1 MIVAAVLAGLCVGL
15 FGPVPAVLARAGW
28 VVRAPRAAVA
38 LWQAIG
44 VAGSLSAVGAGL
56 AVAVAPLHAGL
67 VEGLHRLGDRALA
80 GHPLAGLGLNEALGL
95 TIATDV
101 GLVLAGGLV
110 VTLVR
115 TVRHRA
121 RHREVLDLVCRRSDR
136 VPGAVLLDHPDA
148 VAYCLPGLRP
158 RIVLSAGAVGAL
170 DQAELGA
177 VVAHERG
184 HVQARHHLV
193 MLPLS
198 SMVDLLHW
206 MPYARLAPGA
216 VAVLLEMAA
225 DDFAT
230 RTHGRRTVAAALVA
244 LASAGHGRVPRCA
257 FAAAGTGV
265 ERRVHRLLAPTGHRR
280 PTGVAALAAAAG
292 VLALPLATVMAS
304 ALLSR

>member
-1 MIVAAVLAGLCVGL
+1 MILATVLAGMSVAL
-15 FGPVPAVLARAGW
+15 FWPVPVLLARAGW

-44 VAGSLSAVGAGL
+44 VAGSLTAVGAGL
-56 AVAVAPLHAGL
+56 AVAVAPLHTTLPDGVRHL
-67 VEGLHRLGDRALA
+67 FDRAVA

-101 GLVLAGGLV
+101 GVVLAAGLV
-110 VTLVR
+110 ATAVR

-121 RHREVLDLVCRRSDR
+121 RHRRLLDLVCRRTDR
-136 VPGAVLLDHPDA
+136 LDGAVLLDHPGA

-170 DQAELGA
+170 GADEVQA

-184 HVQARHHLV
+184 HAHARHDLV

-206 MPYARLAPGA
+206 LPYARLAPGQ

-230 RTHGRRTVAAALVA
+230 RSHPRRTVATALVR
-244 LASAGHGRVPRCA
+244 LADAGGGDLPACA
-257 FAAAGTGV
+257 FGAAGSAV
-265 ERRVHRLLAPTGHRR
+265 HRRVHRLLAPPDGGR
-280 PTGVAALAAAAG
+280 AAG
-292 VLALPLATVMAS
+292 VLAGAAAAVVLAAPIAVAALPF
-304 ALLSR
+304 R